1 MVSAMSVF
9 PFCRLRPRYGGR
21 RAAFRSCAPVGK
33 DRGMARIPY
42 PDPAS
47 LQPDTQ
53 EFLGKLGDPL
63 NIFRMLAGGEG
74 LLRAFSRFGNHLLFK
89 SQLDPVLREIAILRV
104 GVLSDATYEMYQHDR
119 ISRSIGMS
127 EELLAG
133 IRAGADDAVFD
144 ERQAQVMR
152 YTDDVVRNVRASDAT
167 FDPLRDALSV
177 QELQELTVTIGFY
190 MCVSRF
196 LETFGVDIED
206 GHRSLDVGAS

>member
-1 MVSAMSVF
+1 
-9 PFCRLRPRYGGR
+9 
-21 RAAFRSCAPVGK
+21 VGK
-33 DRGMARIPY
+33 DQDMARIPY

-89 SQLDPVLREIAILRV
+89 SALDPVLREIAILRV
-104 GVLSDATYEMYQHDR
+104 GVLSDATYEMHQHDR
-119 ISRSIGMS
+119 ISRGIGMS
-127 EELLAG
+127 DELLAG
-133 IRAGADDAVFD
+133 IRAGADAPVFD
-144 ERQAQVMR
+144 ELQANVMR

-167 FDPLRDALSV
+167 FEPLRDALPL

-196 LETFGVDIED
+196 LETFGVDIEERHP
-206 GHRSLDVGAS
+206 GGDVGAP